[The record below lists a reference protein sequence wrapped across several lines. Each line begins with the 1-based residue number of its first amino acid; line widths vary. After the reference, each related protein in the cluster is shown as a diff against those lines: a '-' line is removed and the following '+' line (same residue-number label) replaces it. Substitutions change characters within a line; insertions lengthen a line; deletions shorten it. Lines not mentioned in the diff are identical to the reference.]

1 MELSLQTFRRSA
13 VQHLRDEEL
22 DKARVV
28 VAAIVGVVSTDPAE
42 SRFIRE
48 ALSDLFTA
56 DADRITALLRS
67 SYDRA
72 LRIEQRRR
80 NENTPTRPRF
90 F

>member
-1 MELSLQTFRRSA
+1 MELSLQTFKRNA
-13 VQHLRDEEL
+13 MQHLRDDEL

-42 SRFIRE
+42 SRYVRE
-48 ALSDLFTA
+48 ALSHLFTA
-56 DADRITALLRS
+56 DAEKITALLRG

-80 NENTPTRPRF
+80 NEKVPTRPRF